1 MTILALEL
9 ISMHAQHTSIETEVW
24 WFSTISASSMLLLM
38 ASSSSIND
46 AEPDTCDCSW
56 DSISKCKNDI
66 VETYVLYVKILEG
79 CDLVLELLLVG
90 AGQNSLNACL
100 L

>member
-1 MTILALEL
+1 
-9 ISMHAQHTSIETEVW
+9 
-24 WFSTISASSMLLLM
+24 MLLLM

-46 AEPDTCDCSW
+46 AEPDTCDCGL
-56 DSISKCKNDI
+56 DSISKCKNENVI
-66 VETYVLYVKILEG
+66 TYVSYVKILEG
-79 CDLVLELLLVG
+79 GDLVLELLLVG

>member
-1 MTILALEL
+1 
-9 ISMHAQHTSIETEVW
+9 MHAQHTSIETEEW

-46 AEPDTCDCSW
+46 AEPDTCDCGW
-56 DSISKCKNDI
+56 DFISKCKNEN
-66 VETYVLYVKILEG
+66 VYLYISYIKILEG

-90 AGQNSLNACL
+90 AGQHSLNACL